1 MKLFSGEVK
10 EENLLQTQAHKKVGV
25 LSKRNEE
32 FLEYLASKYGRDVLQ
47 KNKLKIH
54 LVNGKIYQD
63 NINTGE
69 SLYNF
74 LRAQEDVSKK
84 FLNLNMN
91 LSGDLE
97 YSIR

>member
-25 LSKRNEE
+25 LSKGNEE